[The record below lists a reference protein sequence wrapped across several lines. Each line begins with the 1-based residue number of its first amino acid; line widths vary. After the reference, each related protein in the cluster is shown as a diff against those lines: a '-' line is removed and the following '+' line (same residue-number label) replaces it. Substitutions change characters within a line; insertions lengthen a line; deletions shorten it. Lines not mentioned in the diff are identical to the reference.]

1 MDPHSQNVDSED
13 YDGDEDE
20 VEEPTATPLWKYVIK
35 VLGEGSNAK
44 PGVGGPMKFICNF
57 GCETVAYTGSY
68 SRTTGK
74 SSVKALVDKMFQ
86 IASREEVDQKIA
98 RCIYD
103 NGIAFNADMLSS
115 ILNAPKGYK
124 SPNYEKVRTALLDKE

>member
-20 VEEPTATPLWKYVIK
+20 VEEPSATPLWKYVIK
-35 VLGEGSNAK
+35 VLGEGSSAK
-44 PGVGGPMKFICNF
+44 PGGGGSMKFICNY

-68 SRTTGK
+68 SR
-74 SSVKALVDKMFQ
+74 
-86 IASREEVDQKIA
+86 
-98 RCIYD
+98 
-103 NGIAFNADMLSS
+103 ADMVSS